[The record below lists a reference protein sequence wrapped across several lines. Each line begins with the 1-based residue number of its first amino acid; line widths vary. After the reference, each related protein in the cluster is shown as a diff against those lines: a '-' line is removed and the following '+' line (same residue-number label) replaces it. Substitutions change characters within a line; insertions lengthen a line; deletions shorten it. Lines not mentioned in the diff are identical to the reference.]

1 MWISWNSENSQESI
15 ASRSRFSILLQHRS
29 PTDRTFHRLRNSPFW
44 GIPQLLHIPREVNP
58 KDKAYQRAYKGFR
71 ERLIK
76 ARTDAAMTQAE
87 VNERMGK
94 PHSFM
99 SKCELGERRVDFV
112 ELQILAKIYSKNLSF
127 FVTEE

>member
-1 MWISWNSENSQESI
+1 
-15 ASRSRFSILLQHRS
+15 
-29 PTDRTFHRLRNSPFW
+29 
-44 GIPQLLHIPREVNP
+44 VNP
-58 KDKAYQRAYKGFR
+58 KDKSYQRAYKAFR

-76 ARTDAAMTQAE
+76 ARTDAGMTQGE
-87 VNERMGK
+87 VNEQMGK

-112 ELQILAKIYSKNLSF
+112 ELQILAKIYAKSLSF

>member
-1 MWISWNSENSQESI
+1 M
-15 ASRSRFSILLQHRS
+15 
-29 PTDRTFHRLRNSPFW
+29 
-44 GIPQLLHIPREVNP
+44 HIPPEVNP
-58 KDKAYQRAYKGFR
+58 KDKSYQRAYKAFR

-76 ARTDAAMTQAE
+76 ARTDAGMTQGE

-112 ELQILAKIYSKNLSF
+112 ELQILAKIYAKSLSF